1 MHIFDTNNDLFF
13 FMVRA
18 AATSEPLDVV
28 FASDSLRPDYYVDFE
43 NGSVDSQPLTSWFFL
58 PLKPEN
64 TVVEM

>member
-1 MHIFDTNNDLFF
+1 
-13 FMVRA
+13 MVRA

-58 PLKPEN
+58 PLKSEN

>member
-1 MHIFDTNNDLFF
+1 
-13 FMVRA
+13 MVRA

-28 FASDSLRPDYYVDFE
+28 FASDSCGQITTSTLKMAASIV
-43 NGSVDSQPLTSWFFL
+43 NLLPLGFFL